1 MNLIFDIETDDLD
14 ATRIWCIVAKEI
26 DGQVYKFGPN
36 QIEDALDL
44 LHSAKVLI
52 GHNIIGFDLQ
62 ILKRLHNFVY
72 RGKVIDTLVMSRL
85 YNPVRENGHSL
96 KTWGYRLGIPKQEQ
110 PEFANYTPQ
119 MLDYCAQDVKL
130 NEAVYKF
137 LQKEGLGFS
146 KQSFDLEQMTSA
158 IICEQERNG
167 FYFDSKQAMTL
178 LAELKQKMADV
189 EDEVQKTFKPKWV
202 DDKQVTPYIKK
213 DG

>member
-14 ATRIWCIVAKEI
+14 ATKIWCIVAKQV

-85 YNPVRENGHSL
+85 YNPVREN
-96 KTWGYRLGIPKQEQ
+96 
-110 PEFANYTPQ
+110 
-119 MLDYCAQDVKL
+119 
-130 NEAVYKF
+130 
-137 LQKEGLGFS
+137 
-146 KQSFDLEQMTSA
+146 
-158 IICEQERNG
+158 
-167 FYFDSKQAMTL
+167 
-178 LAELKQKMADV
+178 
-189 EDEVQKTFKPKWV
+189 
-202 DDKQVTPYIKK
+202 
-213 DG
+213 